1 MPAICGNVVK
11 ELVHQTVSDV
21 VVDGINGDFACLPS
35 SRSELFSVPSNISLV
50 SSRFIQGVLL
60 GAGCDA
66 SFIGYCARMPIL
78 VTSVRPIQT
87 CNPDNGN
94 TGPKNVTLGVDAG
107 DLAQVLLIFQL
118 LVAQTQVTLAVNER
132 IQWSQF
138 AYRLQAGGGV
148 WGDISAT
155 SGCAANTAAC
165 NGECPPPAP
174 GYALLNNGW
183 PSADECFNFRQPFAL
198 QTDQR
203 VSAVVD
209 FDTVQSSSGD
219 CVNVLDLLGN
229 AGSNFCYD
237 CTEDGGGGCSFTAA
251 QGLVIKADFAIDGIL
266 CKQVC

>member
-35 SRSELFSVPSNISLV
+35 SRSELFSVPSNISLC

-78 VTSVRPIQT
+78 VTSVRPINT
-87 CNPDNGN
+87 CDPADPSGAP
-94 TGPKNVTLGVDAG
+94 GVTLGVDPC
-107 DLAQVLLIFQL
+107 DLAQVLLLFQL
-118 LVAQTQVTLAVNER
+118 LVAQTQVSLAVNER
-132 IQWSQF
+132 VQWCQF

-148 WGDISAT
+148 WGAIGA
-155 SGCAANTAAC
+155 SGADCAGGDAS
-165 NGECPPPAP
+165 CPNPSG

-203 VSAVVD
+203 ISAIVD
-209 FDTVQSSSGD
+209 FDTVQASSGD
-219 CVNVLDLLGN
+219 CVNVLDLLAN
-229 AGSNFCYD
+229 AGSSNCYNCGD
-237 CTEDGGGGCSFTAA
+237 TGCAFTSA
-251 QGLVIKADFAIDGIL
+251 QGIVVKADFAIDGIL